1 MTSNEPDRPGWEV
14 VIIDDHELLSS
25 ALELAIGHDGRG
37 TVVATAAS
45 VAEGIRAV
53 GTAKPDVVL
62 TDRRLPDGDMED
74 FVRDLRTA
82 SPRSR
87 ILLMTGWPTER
98 SSMAAL
104 DAGASGVVSKTEPV
118 ARIIDALDRVA
129 RDELVLPAELAHA
142 LLARAGRTEVR
153 RSELSPRELDVVEA
167 LARGESA
174 EEAADRLCISRHTFR
189 NHLAKAM
196 LKLGVH
202 DRLGAVSEAIRL
214 GLVSPQMPTPVD
226 RRPGTRPGT
235 RRP

>member
-1 MTSNEPDRPGWEV
+1 MTINVPDRLLWEV

-25 ALELAIGHDGRG
+25 ALELAIRHDGRG
-37 TVVATAAS
+37 AVVATATS
-45 VAEGIRAV
+45 VADGIRA
-53 GTAKPDVVL
+53 AAAARADVVL

-74 FVRDLRTA
+74 FIRDLRSA
-82 SPRSR
+82 SARSR

-104 DAGASGVVSKTEPV
+104 DAGANGIVSKTEPV
-118 ARIIDALDRVA
+118 GRIIDAVDRVA
-129 RDELVLPAELAHA
+129 RGELVLPAELAHA
-142 LLARAGRTEVR
+142 LLARSGRTDIR
-153 RSELSPRELDVVEA
+153 RTDLSPRELDVVEA

-174 EEAADRLCISRHTFR
+174 EDAAERLCISRNTFR
-189 NHLAKAM
+189 NHLSKAM

-214 GLVSPQMPTPVD
+214 GLVSPQMPAPTD
-226 RRPGTRPGT
+226 RRPGA

>member
-1 MTSNEPDRPGWEV
+1 MWEV

-25 ALELAIGHDGRG
+25 ALELAIRHDGRG
-37 TVVATAAS
+37 TVVATATS
-45 VAEGIRAV
+45 VAEGIRRVAD
-53 GTAKPDVVL
+53 ARPDVVL

-74 FVRDLRTA
+74 YVRDLRSA

-98 SSMAAL
+98 SSLAAL
-104 DAGASGVVSKTEPV
+104 DAGANGIVSKTEPV
-118 ARIIDALDRVA
+118 SRIIDAVDRVA
-129 RDELVLPAELAHA
+129 RDELVLPAELTHA
-142 LLARAGRTEVR
+142 LLVRSGRTEVR
-153 RSELSPRELDVVEA
+153 RRTELSPRELDVVEA

-174 EEAADRLCISRHTFR
+174 EDAADRLCISRNTFR
-189 NHLAKAM
+189 NHLSKAM

-214 GLVSPQMPTPVD
+214 GLVSPQMPAPAE
-226 RRPGTRPGT
+226 RRPDA